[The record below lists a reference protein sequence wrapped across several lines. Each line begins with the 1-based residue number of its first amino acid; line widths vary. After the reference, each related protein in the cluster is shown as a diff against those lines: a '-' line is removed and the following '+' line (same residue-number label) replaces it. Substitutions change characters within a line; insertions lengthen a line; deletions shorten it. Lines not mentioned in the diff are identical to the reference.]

1 MRALPFAAVL
11 VVTVAAVPLAVW
23 SATGVGHVASPP
35 AGRQSADNDMLQP
48 PAMPAFPIP
57 PGVGVFGPAGPHS
70 RAGQPLTTPNVGHA
84 NPPESETAAAPAP
97 AKPTLQQTRAQ
108 ILDELFTRLA
118 RSTDADE
125 AKGIAG
131 AIERV
136 WMRSGSDTADLLM
149 RRAMSALDGKDY
161 ALAERV
167 LDAVVAI
174 DPDWSEGWDKRATE
188 RFFADDYAGAMADI
202 SHVLAIEPRHFAA
215 LSGMGFILQKT
226 GFDKEALRVF
236 RKTLEIY
243 PQQDAIR
250 KIVDDLTIEVEGRDI

>member
-1 MRALPFAAVL
+1 
-11 VVTVAAVPLAVW
+11 
-23 SATGVGHVASPP
+23 
-35 AGRQSADNDMLQP
+35 MLQP
-48 PAMPAFPIP
+48 PGDAGVPDSAGRRCFRAGWAAQ
-57 PGVGVFGPAGPHS
+57 PGGPAAHHAERRPRAPGRIEGGR
-70 RAGQPLTTPNVGHA
+70 RAGSGEAHA
-84 NPPESETAAAPAP
+84 E
-97 AKPTLQQTRAQ
+97 QTRAQ

-118 RSTDADE
+118 RSTDTDE

-149 RRAMSALDGKDY
+149 RRAMSALNGEDY

-167 LDAVVAI
+167 LDAIVVI

-202 SHVLAIEPRHFAA
+202 SHVLAIEPRHFGA

-243 PQQDAIR
+243 PQQDSIR